1 MRGLIITGLV
11 GVTLVACGGGSSG
24 SDPAVQSDFCDQQAF
39 APPPESE
46 YVLPWDVGVSYTMFQ
61 GNCSQLGGHRDTF
74 AYDFDLGMGDPVLAS
89 RAGTVI
95 IVNDQFSDDDHVEG
109 HENNVFVQHD
119 DGSVVRYTHLMQGS
133 ATVSLD
139 QSVLPGDLLGLSGNS
154 GNSAGPHLHF
164 QAFRDRSSF
173 DKSNAIP
180 ITFRN
185 ALGRTEPNGELI
197 EGVRYEADAFLAI
210 SATN

>member
-1 MRGLIITGLV
+1 MRGLISAGVV

-24 SDPAVQSDFCDQQAF
+24 SGPAVQTNFCSQQAF
-39 APPPESE
+39 TAPDDSE
-46 YVLPWDVGVSYTMFQ
+46 YVLPWDVGLSYTMFQ

-74 AYDFDLGMGDPVLAS
+74 AYDFDLAMGDPIVAS

-109 HENNVFVQHD
+109 HENNVFVQHA
-119 DGSVVRYTHLMQGS
+119 DGTVVRYTHLMQGS
-133 ATVSLD
+133 TTVTVD
-139 QSVLPGDLLGLSGNS
+139 QAVLPGDLLGLSGNS

-164 QAFRDRSSF
+164 QGFRDRSSF

-185 ALGRTEPNGELI
+185 AIGQTEPSGELI
-197 EGVRYEADAFLAI
+197 EGVRYEAGPFVAI
-210 SATN
+210 GSAN